1 MLAIFIIEDNEL
13 QRKNMEEA
21 IAGQIEKEGLLA
33 EIKLS
38 TSDPYEC
45 ISVLEENP
53 NIRGLYFVDIDLKR
67 EMDGIELGKTIKEK
81 DPNGRIVIVTTKGA
95 MAFFTFT
102 FKLEILDYI
111 VKDSAEEVLSKM
123 KRCLKVAY
131 ERYLKSD
138 CKDKPKLEL
147 KVGANVHRI
156 PIDDV
161 CYIEPSKKEHNLVLH
176 TLKGKIEF
184 RGRIQAIEESNPNL
198 VRIHRAYLVNM
209 DNVKEFDEQLKRLK
223 MANGDFC
230 DVAVRK
236 LSEVKKLFKKEKE
249 PNWLT

>member
-21 IAGQIEKEGLLA
+21 ITEQIEREGLLA
-33 EIKLS
+33 EIKVS

-45 ISVLEENP
+45 IKVLEENP
-53 NIRGLYFVDIDLKR
+53 NIRGLYFVDIDLRR

-102 FKLEILDYI
+102 FKLEVLDYI

-138 CKDKPKLEL
+138 CKEKAKLEF
-147 KVGANVHRI
+147 KVGANVRNVSM
-156 PIDDV
+156 DEV
-161 CYIEPSKKEHNLVLH
+161 CYIEPSIKEHNLLLH
-176 TLKGKIEF
+176 TLKGKVEF
-184 RGRIQAIEESNPNL
+184 RGRIQTIEESNPTL
-198 VRIHRAYLVNM
+198 VRVHRAYLVNM
-209 DNVKEFDEQLKRLK
+209 DNVKEFDEQLKRLE

-236 LSEVKKLFKKEKE
+236 LSEVKRFFEREKE
-249 PNWLT
+249 PNW